1 VEQTA
6 RGRAGLP
13 RLARELLAPMTVVL
27 VAGVVVALLVAG
39 STAGFQAPGG
49 GRDAAAG
56 AAEMSV
62 AGPTGSSDANVRAW
76 ASGRPSPD
84 AWSLPMTGEGPAD
97 AALDTSAPVATSGR
111 AVGVTSH
118 RRSPTPAPSGASAPA
133 PTPVLTAA
141 SAASAAAPPD
151 PTVEAAA
158 PAKAESENGGE
169 SEDDATKGQGRDGST
184 RQDHGDHAE
193 RKQNG
198 ESKHDRR

>member
-1 VEQTA
+1 VGQTA
-6 RGRAGLP
+6 RGRTGLS

-49 GRDAAAG
+49 GRNAAAG

-62 AGPTGSSDANVRAW
+62 AGPTGSPDANVRAW

-84 AWSLPMTGEGPAD
+84 AWSLPMTGEGPTD
-97 AALDTSAPVATSGR
+97 AALDTSAPAPPSPPSGAAAGATSP
-111 AVGVTSH
+111 
-118 RRSPTPAPSGASAPA
+118 RRSPTPAASGAPATA
-133 PTPVLTAA
+133 PTPVLTVA
-141 SAASAAAPPD
+141 SAAGPPD

-158 PAKAESENGGE
+158 PAKAESENDGE
-169 SEDDATKGQGRDGST
+169 SGGDATKKQGRDGAT
-184 RQDHGDHAE
+184 RQDHDE
-193 RKQNG
+193 RKQND